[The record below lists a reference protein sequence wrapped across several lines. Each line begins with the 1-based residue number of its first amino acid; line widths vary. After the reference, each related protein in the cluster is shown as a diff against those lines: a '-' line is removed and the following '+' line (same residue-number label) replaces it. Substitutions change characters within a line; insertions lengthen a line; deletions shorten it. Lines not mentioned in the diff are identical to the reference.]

1 MIRSFVY
8 ISEVLCNRVVHIML
22 LCEDLDVTSLIYPLY
37 LGHHRV
43 APLDLEHFVGN
54 LVELLHVASPEQVGE
69 VLYVFE
75 FVELLS
81 YG

>member
-1 MIRSFVY
+1 MIRSLVHT
-8 ISEVLCNRVVHIML
+8 SEVLCNRVVHIML
-22 LCEDLDVTSLIYPLY
+22 FCEDLDVTFLIYPLY

-43 APLDLEHFVGN
+43 APLNLEHFVGN

-81 YG
+81 YR

>member
-1 MIRSFVY
+1 LV
-8 ISEVLCNRVVHIML
+8 
-22 LCEDLDVTSLIYPLY
+22 YPLD

-43 APLDLEHFVGN
+43 APLDLEHLVGN

-75 FVELLS
+75 FIKLFS